1 MITGRISGKSIST
14 SKGQMGGQMKTVVNN
29 FAVKNVV
36 KLHMNSMGTDVE
48 LIMGATGTLQVEVRK
63 GGQLVFAQ
71 NI

>member
-1 MITGRISGKSIST
+1 VITGRISGKSITT
-14 SKGQMGGQMKTVVNN
+14 SKGQMGGQMKTIVNN

-36 KLHMNSMGTDVE
+36 KIQLKSMGTDVE
-48 LIMGATGTLQVEVRK
+48 VVMGANGTLQVTAKK